1 MKTIGNKNF
10 REDVMEVRIVSRVI
24 HLAVAL
30 AVCGWAST
38 ALAQNFP
45 NRPVTLVVPFPAGST
60 TDLVGRILSDELAKS
75 LGQTVVVENR
85 GGAGGTIGTEAV
97 ARATPDGHTIL
108 MGTIGTHSINPAVY
122 AKINYDPIADF
133 APVIQFGTAPNVL
146 VVNPSLPVK
155 SVKDL
160 VAYIRANPGK
170 VNYGSSGNGTS
181 NHLSGAMFVARN
193 GLTAQHLP
201 YRGGAQA
208 ITDLLRGEVQF
219 MFYHYLPLLP
229 HIKEGKLRAIAIT
242 SAKRIDALPEVPVM
256 KEAGMDDFE
265 VSAWFGVWA
274 PAKTPEDVVGKLNI
288 IINGIM
294 KSPEV
299 KKSLEMQGI
308 DPVSGSPK
316 DLLELNKKELA
327 RWSKAVT
334 DAGAKLS
341 N

>member
-1 MKTIGNKNF
+1 MG
-10 REDVMEVRIVSRVI
+10 MRIVK
-24 HLAVAL
+24 LAIGLVVAVTMCW
-30 AVCGWAST
+30 AVPTAS
-38 ALAQNFP
+38 AQTYP
-45 NRPVTLVVPFPAGST
+45 TRQLTLIVPFPPGST
-60 TDLVGRILSDELAKS
+60 TDLVGRILADELGKS
-75 LGQTVVVENR
+75 LGQNVVIDNR

-97 ARATPDGHTIL
+97 ARAAPDGHTLL

-122 AKINYDPIADF
+122 ARINYDPIADF

-146 VVNPSLPVK
+146 VVNPSLPVN
-155 SVKDL
+155 SVKEL
-160 VAYIRANPGK
+160 IAYIRANPGK

-181 NHLSGAMFVARN
+181 NHLSGAMFSARE
-193 GLTAQHLP
+193 GLKATHIP

-242 SAKRIDALPEVPVM
+242 SSQRIEALPDVPVM
-256 KEAGMDDFE
+256 KEAGLDDFE

-274 PAKTPEDVVGKLNI
+274 PAKTPPDVVGKLNTI
-288 IINGIM
+288 ISGII

-299 KKSLEMQGI
+299 KKSLEGQGI
-308 DPVSGSPK
+308 DPVSGSPG

-327 RWSKAVT
+327 RWSKAVAE
-334 DAGAKLS
+334 AGAKLQ